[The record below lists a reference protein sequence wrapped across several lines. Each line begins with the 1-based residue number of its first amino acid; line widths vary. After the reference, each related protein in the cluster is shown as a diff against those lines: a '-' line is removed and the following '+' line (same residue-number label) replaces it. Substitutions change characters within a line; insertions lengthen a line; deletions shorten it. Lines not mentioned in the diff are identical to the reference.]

1 MRSLAEWLV
10 VPLLL
15 LPVAA
20 GAGLVLW
27 AQDAHR
33 RAQAPY
39 QGAGAAE
46 AWLREDGAAG
56 WMPDRVADL
65 ETRLPADLVC
75 CRHPT
80 ASAYLRVPC
89 EAMGTGGWVFSADL
103 ASPLT
108 PAMLVEPGVRL
119 ALETGSAPVDI
130 DGVAEGAAALRA
142 LLAAPD
148 LGALRNAPLPP
159 LTKRYVLGRWR
170 RAGLQSVAIE
180 EADALLGAF
189 EQYVRTIEA
198 RGAPLPLGEHRLG
211 DLHVLAFGDR
221 GWALV
226 VPEPVRDPMLPFVLL
241 EVGPAESPARLTW
254 RFPALTTTADTVLW
268 QGRVEAPLAGTF
280 TFHDRWHGW
289 WEAPWVKRWLGPV
302 IAVLLAALLL
312 PLALLVSVRRRR
324 RLDEARVRFINEMAH
339 DLRTPLASLRLHAD
353 MLSEGRGKPENRE
366 GYLHLLSREAAR
378 LSSLLAN
385 LLDLS
390 RLEQGR
396 RRLES
401 GTVDVGAQVY
411 RAAREFVLLHPDRET
426 DLAVEGPEKAW
437 ARGDPTA
444 LARCLANVLEN
455 AGKFTAVGT
464 PIRVTWSVDGAQVVL
479 RLADAG
485 PGIPE
490 GERRRVFERYARGAT
505 ARRDGVPGTGLGLS
519 LVKELVEGMGGT
531 VALVPSDVG
540 AAFEIRLAGASV

>member
-180 EADALLGAF
+180 EDYKAWHDVM
-189 EQYVRTIEA
+189 VR
-198 RGAPLPLGEHRLG
+198 LKHMFQL
-211 DLHVLAFGDR
+211 
-221 GWALV
+221 
-226 VPEPVRDPMLPFVLL
+226 
-241 EVGPAESPARLTW
+241 
-254 RFPALTTTADTVLW
+254 
-268 QGRVEAPLAGTF
+268 Q
-280 TFHDRWHGW
+280 
-289 WEAPWVKRWLGPV
+289 
-302 IAVLLAALLL
+302 
-312 PLALLVSVRRRR
+312 
-324 RLDEARVRFINEMAH
+324 
-339 DLRTPLASLRLHAD
+339 
-353 MLSEGRGKPENRE
+353 
-366 GYLHLLSREAAR
+366 
-378 LSSLLAN
+378 
-385 LLDLS
+385 LDLS
-390 RLEQGR
+390 DLDELSQALIADWHDKIEQISR
-396 RRLES
+396 AMPQL
-401 GTVDVGAQVY
+401 DVGAYMEEVY
-411 RAAREFVLLHPDRET
+411 NEFT
-426 DLAVEGPEKAW
+426 
-437 ARGDPTA
+437 
-444 LARCLANVLEN
+444 
-455 AGKFTAVGT
+455 
-464 PIRVTWSVDGAQVVL
+464 
-479 RLADAG
+479 
-485 PGIPE
+485 
-490 GERRRVFERYARGAT
+490 ERSF
-505 ARRDGVPGTGLGLS
+505 
-519 LVKELVEGMGGT
+519 
-531 VALVPSDVG
+531 VALSDVWEDELRDLLDD
-540 AAFEIRLAGASV
+540 F